1 MSRGLAE
8 GSGHRRNKQLM
19 ERFSS
24 CISELENG
32 SPMPPAKERARRIQ
46 KRAPRA
52 ASKARIGDVARAA
65 GVSTATVSRALTFPD
80 RVQSETRE
88 RVLAAVR
95 ELGYIPNSAARQ
107 LRAGSSRTVLVVVGP
122 RRNPPF
128 FSEVL
133 RGIDVAL
140 SQAGYAVLMGNL
152 DSVDGKE
159 KYLVD
164 LVFGGHIDGALV
176 LASTVPSDAG
186 RTIAD
191 SGLPIVGICAETDVA
206 GIPAVVVD
214 DEACCRA
221 QTRYLLDLGHRHLA
235 YLSGP
240 RGNYNERHRF
250 AGFQATTAAAGLGP
264 DDVVRLEGNYDFAS
278 GVAAGKAFLAL
289 ERRPT
294 GVVATSDEMA
304 IAFMATIRRGGLR
317 VPEDVSVVGFDG
329 IELGDFVEPAL
340 TTIRQPRFDLGTTGA
355 NLLLGLMRGEDVPNR
370 LTVLQGAL
378 DERESA
384 GRVSR

>member
-1 MSRGLAE
+1 MAKLFQSFAR
-8 GSGHRRNKQLM
+8 S
-19 ERFSS
+19 
-24 CISELENG
+24 LENG
-32 SPMPPAKERARRIQ
+32 SPMPSAKERSRRIQ
-46 KRAPRA
+46 KRAPRD
-52 ASKARIGDVARAA
+52 ASKIRISDVARAA

-80 RVQSETRE
+80 RVQTETRE

-95 ELGYIPNSAARQ
+95 ELGYTPNSAARQ
-107 LRAGSSRTVLVVVGP
+107 LRAGTSRTVLVVVGP

-140 SQAGYAVLMGNL
+140 SRAGYAVLMGNL

-191 SGLPIVGICAETDVA
+191 SGIPIVAICAETDVA

-214 DEACCRA
+214 DEVCCRA
-221 QTRYLLDLGHRHLA
+221 QTRYLLDRGHRHLA

-240 RGNYNERHRF
+240 TGNYNERHRY
-250 AGFQATTAAAGLGP
+250 AGFLAEIAAAGLGS
-264 DDVVRLEGNYDFAS
+264 DDFVRFEGNYDFAS
-278 GVAAGKAFLAL
+278 GVASGKAFLAL

-294 GVVATSDEMA
+294 GVIATSDEMA
-304 IAFMATIRRGGLR
+304 IAFMATVRKVGLK
-317 VPEDVSVVGFDG
+317 VPDDVSVVGFDG
-329 IELGDFVEPAL
+329 IELGDFVEPTL
-340 TTIRQPRFDLGTTGA
+340 TTIRQPRFELGSTGA
-355 NLLLGLMRGEDVPNR
+355 SLLLGLMRGEEVPNR
-370 LTVLQGAL
+370 RTVLKGAL

-384 GRVSR
+384 APVTR

>member
-1 MSRGLAE
+1 
-8 GSGHRRNKQLM
+8 
-19 ERFSS
+19 
-24 CISELENG
+24 
-32 SPMPPAKERARRIQ
+32 MPPAKERAKRIQ
-46 KRAPRA
+46 RRALRDV
-52 ASKARIGDVARAA
+52 SKIRIGDVARAA

-80 RVQSETRE
+80 RVQTETRE

-95 ELGYIPNSAARQ
+95 ELGYTPNSAARQ
-107 LRAGSSRTVLVVVGP
+107 LRAGSSRSVLVVVGP

-133 RGIDVAL
+133 RGIDTAL

-152 DSVDGKE
+152 DSIDGKE

-176 LASTVPSDAG
+176 LASTVPSHAG

-191 SGLPIVGICAETDVA
+191 SGIPIVGICAETDVA

-214 DEACCRA
+214 DEICCQA
-221 QTRYLLDLGHRHLA
+221 QTRYLLDRGHRHLA
-235 YLSGP
+235 YLAGP
-240 RGNYNERHRF
+240 KGNYNERHRY
-250 AGFQATTAAAGLGP
+250 AGFQAEIAAAGLGP
-264 DDVVRLEGNYDFAS
+264 DDFVRFEGNYDFAS
-278 GVAAGKAFLAL
+278 GVASGKAFLAL

-304 IAFMATIRRGGLR
+304 IAFMTTIRRGGLR
-317 VPEDVSVVGFDG
+317 VPQDVSIIGFDG
-329 IELGDFVEPAL
+329 IELGDFVEPTL
-340 TTIRQPRFDLGTTGA
+340 TTIRQPRFDLGSTGA
-355 NLLLGLMRGEDVPNR
+355 KLLLQLMQGNAASQQ
-370 LTVLQGAL
+370 LTTLKGAL

-384 GRVSR
+384 GWVKT